1 VNDPSIVPLTMPK
14 WGLEMGD
21 GTILRWYV
29 KEGDRL
35 SVGQELVEIET
46 SKITNAVESTVA
58 GTLRRIVAQPGA
70 TVSVGAL
77 IGVIAESAVSDA
89 RIDEFMA
96 GFRDAKDRQGGAT
109 PIGANGRRQTVIHGT
124 LISYAEA
131 GSGAGTPL
139 LLIHGF
145 GGDLGIWALNV
156 GPLAEQRRVI
166 ALDLP
171 GHGASS
177 KQVSDGS
184 VVALA
189 RTVCGFIDNTGVGDV
204 CLCGH
209 SMGAAICFEILR
221 QFPAGRVKAVIG
233 LSPLGLGRGVNA
245 DFIERFIAAKRRNEM
260 KDVAKMLF
268 ADPTL
273 VSRQMIEELLKLRRR
288 DGAELALGIIAA
300 AILGSGTPDYTEQ
313 LLESTVPRLIIW
325 GDQDQVVRPLATPSV
340 LQVEIIA
347 GAGHMPQLERADEVN
362 RLIEQFLG
370 QAGAG
375 ARPNSMRS

>member
-1 VNDPSIVPLTMPK
+1 MPK

-21 GTILRWYV
+21 GTIVRWYV

-46 SKITNAVESTVA
+46 SKITNAVESTAA

-77 IGVIAESAVSDA
+77 IAVIAESAVSDS

-96 GFRDAKDRQGGAT
+96 GFRDVKNRQGGAT
-109 PIGANGRRQTVIHGT
+109 PVGADGRRQAVIHGT
-124 LISYAEA
+124 LISYAETGA
-131 GSGAGTPL
+131 GAGTPL

-145 GGDLGIWALNV
+145 GGDLGIWTLNV

-177 KQVSDGS
+177 KQVGDGS

-189 RTVCGFIDNTGVGDV
+189 RTVCGFIDTMGVGDI

-233 LSPLGLGRGVNA
+233 LSPLGLGRSLNA
-245 DFIERFIAAKRRNEM
+245 DFIERFSAAKRRNEM

-273 VSRQMIEELLKLRRR
+273 VSRQMVEELLKLRRR
-288 DGAELALGIIAA
+288 DGAESALGIIAA
-300 AILGSGTPDYTEQ
+300 AMLGSGTLDYTEQ

-325 GDQDQVVRPLATPSV
+325 GDQDQVMRPLATPSV

-347 GAGHMPQLERADEVN
+347 GAGHMPQLERADKVN

-370 QAGAG
+370 QAGPG
-375 ARPNSMRS
+375 ARPNTMRS